1 MKKSIIGIVIGILI
15 GTVSTVVAS
24 SYIAKSISYTPK
36 DTSWGVDNVE
46 AAIDSLY
53 LSKAGDNYSTSEK
66 VVGTWVDGKK
76 IYQITYNLTTCS
88 SVDTVYNLQNVSSLK
103 IDNLIDIKA
112 NISSGDYF
120 NVWYTSSDNYIKEKH
135 GGSHF
140 SSRPVSVTLQYT
152 KTTD

>member
-66 VVGTWVDGKK
+66 VVGTWVDGKEL
-76 IYQITYNLTTCS
+76 YQKTIVWTDFTKTSEAKTYSL
-88 SVDTVYNLQNVSSLK
+88 DLSSLSFDHIHIVEQELYHSS
-103 IDNLIDIKA
+103 IDLVKLDSGYRTDNDYSRILVNTA
-112 NISSGDYF
+112 NKSSIYKF
-120 NVWYTSSDNYIKEKH
+120 RRL
-135 GGSHF
+135 F
-140 SSRPVSVTLQYT
+140 
-152 KTTD
+152 